1 MPDRIVPTAPK
12 GGPAAL
18 TAVLDDVLAT
28 GAALAAADAARTRAL
43 AAAGH
48 LALDVMAD
56 QRATARAAELALREV
71 ASEIAAAENLSDR
84 TVQTHIQRAMTLVDH
99 YPHTLAAWEAGALT
113 RAHVYAIVDI
123 GTPLPA
129 DARTEFDLLAVAT
142 AQTLSPGRL
151 RTRLAML
158 AERLHPTTITERHH
172 RGRDTRCVRIVTGHD
187 GMSDLIATLPT
198 VLAVG
203 IYDRLTQQSRAI
215 IDTRTG
221 VAALAD
227 TPRDTAP
234 ATHTAA
240 HPAAATATAISHI
253 TPAAPRPTPN
263 TSETPRDA
271 APQAPQAL
279 TDERT
284 TAQLRA
290 DILTDL
296 LLTAAPTADPTR
308 TDDGPGTLGTIR
320 ARVQVIV
327 PALTMLTPA
336 HENTDPA
343 ELVGHGPLDAATAR
357 TLAEATTLP
366 WDRVITHPPP
376 EPSSTPTPTTAPPPS
391 TATCAHATATAA
403 SPAAPPP
410 PPAATSTTPT
420 TTPSAAPP
428 PSPTS
433 PTSANATT
441 PKSTSP
447 AGTSHNSPAES
458 SNGPAPPAAPTP
470 TNPSPTPPPHASS
483 PTTHPHPTPNKAH
496 HPSDAATRQSH
507 RRSTSPRRKTASTMK
522 RTRCMARIATHGALA
537 HQPRHLWRTGPG
549 AHSRSAVQRTRARTR
564 PPSTHSRTRASTY
577 PTHSRTHTTPHPTD
591 SRTQGTGIARARSR
605 CGHSKRQKP
614 LRRRHPTQTTAND

>member
-28 GAALAAADAARTRAL
+28 GAALAAA
-43 AAAGH
+43 GH
-48 LALDVMAD
+48 LALEVMAD

-84 TVQTHIQRAMTLVDH
+84 TVQTQIGRAMTLVDH

-113 RAHVYAIVDI
+113 RAHVHAIVDI

-129 DARTEFDLLAVAT
+129 EARTEFDLLAVAT

-151 RTRLAML
+151 RTRLALL

-227 TPRDTAP
+227 TPRDTATP
-234 ATHTAA
+234 TALAPPGTTATTSTASATTAGTAA
-240 HPAAATATAISHI
+240 AAADASSHI
-253 TPAAPRPTPN
+253 TPVAPHPTPD
-263 TSETPRDA
+263 TSETPRDDT
-271 APQAPQAL
+271 PQAL

-320 ARVQVIV
+320 ARIQVIV
-327 PALTMLTPA
+327 PALTMLKPGA
-336 HENTDPA
+336 ENADPA
-343 ELVGHGPLDAATAR
+343 ELVGHGPLDAHTAR

-366 WDRVITHPPP
+366 WDRVITHPITGAVLHTDTYHRTTAIDRHLRARDRHCRFPGCT
-376 EPSSTPTPTTAPPPS
+376 TPATRCDIDHTHDHALGGPTTV
-391 TATCAHATATAA
+391 TNLAHLCQRHHTQKQFTRWNVTQLPGGVLEWTSPTGRTYTDEPLPY
-403 SPAAPPP
+403 SPATRFLPDDPPP
-410 PPAATSTTPT
+410 PDPEQGH
-420 TTPSAAPP
+420 APF
-428 PSPTS
+428 
-433 PTSANATT
+433 
-441 PKSTSP
+441 
-447 AGTSHNSPAES
+447 
-458 SNGPAPPAAPTP
+458 
-470 TNPSPTPPPHASS
+470 
-483 PTTHPHPTPNKAH
+483 
-496 HPSDAATRQSH
+496 
-507 RRSTSPRRKTASTMK
+507 
-522 RTRCMARIATHGALA
+522 
-537 HQPRHLWRTGPG
+537 
-549 AHSRSAVQRTRARTR
+549 
-564 PPSTHSRTRASTY
+564 
-577 PTHSRTHTTPHPTD
+577 
-591 SRTQGTGIARARSR
+591 
-605 CGHSKRQKP
+605 
-614 LRRRHPTQTTAND
+614 

>member
-48 LALDVMAD
+48 LALEVMAD

-113 RAHVYAIVDI
+113 RAHVHAIVDI

-151 RTRLAML
+151 RTRLALL

-198 VLAVG
+198 ALAVG

-221 VAALAD
+221 VAATLAD
-227 TPRDTAP
+227 TPRNTAP

-240 HPAAATATAISHI
+240 HPAAATATATAISHI

-263 TSETPRDA
+263 TSDTPHDD
-271 APQAPQAL
+271 APQAL

-320 ARVQVIV
+320 ARIQVIV
-327 PALTMLTPA
+327 PALTMLKPGA
-336 HENTDPA
+336 ENADPA

-366 WDRVITHPPP
+366 WDRVITHPITGAVLHTDTYHRTTAIDRHLRARDRHCRFPGCT
-376 EPSSTPTPTTAPPPS
+376 TPATRCDIDHTHDHALGGPTTV
-391 TATCAHATATAA
+391 TNLAHLCQRHHTQKQFTRWNVTQLPGGVLEWTSPTGRTYTDEPLPY
-403 SPAAPPP
+403 SPATRFLPDDPPP
-410 PPAATSTTPT
+410 PDPEQGH
-420 TTPSAAPP
+420 APF
-428 PSPTS
+428 
-433 PTSANATT
+433 
-441 PKSTSP
+441 
-447 AGTSHNSPAES
+447 
-458 SNGPAPPAAPTP
+458 
-470 TNPSPTPPPHASS
+470 
-483 PTTHPHPTPNKAH
+483 
-496 HPSDAATRQSH
+496 
-507 RRSTSPRRKTASTMK
+507 
-522 RTRCMARIATHGALA
+522 
-537 HQPRHLWRTGPG
+537 
-549 AHSRSAVQRTRARTR
+549 
-564 PPSTHSRTRASTY
+564 
-577 PTHSRTHTTPHPTD
+577 
-591 SRTQGTGIARARSR
+591 
-605 CGHSKRQKP
+605 
-614 LRRRHPTQTTAND
+614 